1 MGLWALTNRWCFIG
15 AAPSIN
21 PSVLPKFVMKIPSYK
36 CRVLQHFADM
46 ELFVKYIDRTT
57 NHSSNIHHWIRFIQ
71 YLQTISKLLHYGLM
85 GSYSMVLSWSSTIYS
100 SRCPSYNMALWTL
113 TNRWCFIG
121 ATPSINPSILL
132 LQLWSYGLL
141 RIDGALLT
149 IHYMHHEF
157 L

>member
-1 MGLWALTNRWCFIG
+1 MDHWTQTILTSNMSIYIETSTCLKVSIRLPYDMKSRYLSSYQFALYRTTNHSNNIHQWIRNQWCFIG

-100 SRCPSYNMALWTL
+100 SRCPS
-113 TNRWCFIG
+113 
-121 ATPSINPSILL
+121 
-132 LQLWSYGLL
+132 
-141 RIDGALLT
+141 
-149 IHYMHHEF
+149 
-157 L
+157 